1 MAKKAIVFALL
12 FISFLGL
19 VSCGESPAEKSQ
31 SAAYALLG
39 DKFSVLDANFTV
51 KSLEKLSGFQ
61 FEAEKGKLE
70 NRWPE
75 YGMFYIL
82 KIDIEPT
89 EKSILDLNAV
99 RFEIVDVKGQRYYAA
114 QGDVNDKYSKKI
126 NLPPLTYY
134 KSKPTTKLET
144 FLVFDCSVGIQGIT
158 FEIIKT
164 DQKPERLLAVVDLK
178 E

>member
-1 MAKKAIVFALL
+1 MAKKAIIFALI

-19 VSCGESPAEKSQ
+19 VSCGESQEEKSQ
-31 SAAYALLG
+31 SATYAVLG

-75 YGMFYIL
+75 YGMFYIIKL
-82 KIDIEPT
+82 DIEPT

-114 QGDVNDKYSKKI
+114 QGDVNDKFSQKLKMA
-126 NLPPLTYY
+126 PLTYY
-134 KSKPTTKLET
+134 KSKPTSKLET
-144 FLVFDCSVGIQGIT
+144 FMVFDCSVGIQGVT

-164 DQKPERLLAVVDLK
+164 DQNPERKLAVVDLK